1 MWRKRQR
8 RLHMIQYFPSC
19 ALARKSGQSALVQVL
34 KGLGGDRE
42 MSDLI
47 LDPYLRN
54 AALDCFMDA
63 ALLWAA
69 GAVVKQRRA
78 WYRLLAGALIG
89 GIFNLW
95 LGLARD
101 GFLGGWNW
109 LSAPPVHLGIIPL
122 LMLTAAFIPLRF
134 RSLLKVG
141 GAFFLLS
148 LAAWGLA
155 SALFYFLALRG
166 MSFSPFLAVFLE
178 VGLVL
183 AVAELGWGAVH
194 RAAVA
199 RVCQI
204 PLSCA
209 LGEIRLETE
218 GYLDTGNHLKDPVS
232 RRPVV
237 VLDYGLMRPF
247 LTPEARAF
255 IEAVA
260 EGSPLPS
267 LPASDPW
274 TTRLRVI
281 PYRSI
286 QRHSGLMPGLRTD
299 TVRLGKGTASVC
311 HKSVVIGLELA
322 GGLGKEE
329 VRALIP
335 PALWSTSLMPA
346 QPPGR
351 V

>member
-1 MWRKRQR
+1 MQ
-8 RLHMIQYFPSC
+8 
-19 ALARKSGQSALVQVL
+19 
-34 KGLGGDRE
+34 
-42 MSDLI
+42 DLI

-54 AALDCFMDA
+54 AALGCLMDA

-69 GAVVKQRRA
+69 GAMVKQRTT
-78 WYRLLAGALIG
+78 WYRLLAGSLLG
-89 GIFNLW
+89 GIYNFW

-101 GFLGGWNW
+101 GFLGGWSW
-109 LSAPPVHLGIIPL
+109 LSSPFVLLGIIPL

-134 RSLLKVG
+134 RSLLRVG

-155 SALFYFLALRG
+155 STVFYFLALRG
-166 MSFSPFLAVFLE
+166 TSFSPFLAVFLE
-178 VGLVL
+178 IGLIL

-194 RAAVA
+194 RAAVV

-204 PLSCA
+204 PFSCL

-218 GYLDTGNHLKDPVS
+218 GYLDTGNHLRDPVS

-237 VLDYGLMRPF
+237 VLDYGLIRPL

-260 EGSPLPS
+260 DDAPLPP
-267 LPASDPW
+267 LPPGDPW
-274 TTRLRVI
+274 STRLRVI
-281 PYRSI
+281 PYRSV
-286 QRHSGLMPGLRTD
+286 QRHSTLMPGLRAD
-299 TVRLGKGTASVC
+299 TVWLGKGTTCIC
-311 HKSVVIGLELA
+311 HRSVVIGLEVA

-329 VRALIP
+329 CRALIP
-335 PALWSTSLMPA
+335 PAMWSTSLMPA
-346 QPPGR
+346 SAAGKGVR
-351 V
+351 G